1 MQSMQPFGQRVPD
14 VDDASA
20 AAGERL
26 TTRDQSTRCRPGDS
40 LASEKQRIARRSFSR
55 GFRQASMKEFVC
67 SKRVV
72 LARIAQFARIESA
85 LSVHTTRTP
94 SLVPQNERQR
104 ELQHR

>member
-1 MQSMQPFGQRVPD
+1 MPD
-14 VDDASA
+14 VDDVSA
-20 AAGERL
+20 AAGERR

-55 GFRQASMKEFVC
+55 GLREPRSMQDFAC

-72 LARIAQFARIESA
+72 LARIAQFARIETA

-94 SLVPQNERQR
+94 SLVPQNERQQ